1 MAQMRLVVSMLLC
14 ICCCSF
20 RSAVA
25 TPSDNQQKLVV
36 ILLDG
41 FRWDYI
47 EQHKLNSLPGFRR
60 MQEEGVRA
68 QWVSAVFPSLSYT
81 SWTTLSTGLN
91 AENHNIIGNFFYD
104 SNARNKFEL
113 FNRTSTSLMRWWEAE
128 PIWTT
133 ATKHRRKVASF
144 LWARS
149 DIPLQGVRIQH
160 PQGFGKT
167 NGPNIFASNL
177 DDTVRMLKNGYDL
190 VMLYSEHID
199 NKGHQFGPTSAE
211 VKRAVKEID
220 YHLDRFLTMLE
231 QHQLNETVNVM
242 IVSGYGMA
250 SGGAQSG
257 VIYTE
262 MDDYIDLDDVLLVI
276 GRTTLAAVAPLPGKL
291 EKVYNQL
298 KRMPGVDVYRRDDI
312 PDHYHYKNGRYVQQI
327 LVVARPGYII
337 RGGSDYRHLPRD
349 PPDLVWNG
357 YHGHD
362 ENHPDMRTI
371 FMAKGPSFKT
381 NYIGPPIALVDIYQL
396 YAHILAVPAQAHNG
410 TWSRVESY
418 LKHNSASSA
427 LKHFQLGPIAALVIT
442 GLHFVL

>member
-1 MAQMRLVVSMLLC
+1 
-14 ICCCSF
+14 
-20 RSAVA
+20 
-25 TPSDNQQKLVV
+25 
-36 ILLDG
+36 
-41 FRWDYI
+41 
-47 EQHKLNSLPGFRR
+47 
-60 MQEEGVRA
+60 
-68 QWVSAVFPSLSYT
+68 
-81 SWTTLSTGLN
+81 
-91 AENHNIIGNFFYD
+91 
-104 SNARNKFEL
+104 
-113 FNRTSTSLMRWWEAE
+113 MRWWEAE

-250 SGGAQSG
+250 AGGAQSG